1 MGAASKEEEGLPA
14 EMSNVCALVVR
25 GVVFVK
31 LLLSV
36 CSGKNGNAEESIMQQ
51 LVHFVVRALPPEH
64 VTEVAL
70 LSDAVWKEAIW
81 FL

>member
-1 MGAASKEEEGLPA
+1 
-14 EMSNVCALVVR
+14 VCALVVR

-64 VTEVAL
+64 MTEVAL

-81 FL
+81 QSFTIFEEERVH